1 VTDAPLLAPIRG
13 ALAEAA
19 GAVVGSPPPAIPLAP
34 PAQGQAGDL
43 ASPVAMTLAKAARR
57 PPREIAEAMAERM
70 RGDGAAG
77 EWLEALEVAGPG
89 FLNMSLTSGWFA
101 EAARAVVA
109 AGASYGSGTAAEPL
123 DVLLEFVSA
132 NPTGPP
138 HVGHARQAAYGDAL
152 GRILAFAGHR
162 VTREYYVNDFGRQ
175 MRLFGESV
183 AARYAQLCGREA
195 EVPEEGYR
203 GDYVTAIAA
212 AVRDEIGDR
221 HADDALSD
229 PEAVD
234 LFTAR
239 GEELMLEAIRGD
251 LERFRVGFDRFFS
264 ERELHASGRVE
275 AEVAALEEAGRA
287 YRAEGA
293 LWFRTTDY
301 GDAKDR
307 VLVRGDGDS
316 TYLAAD
322 VAYHLDKARRGHD
335 RLIDVLGADHHG
347 YIDRLRAVLAAGGH
361 DPQTLEVTIVQLV
374 SLLERGEA
382 KKMSKR
388 AGTVVTLGDLLDDI
402 GVDAAR
408 FFLVQRSHET
418 PLDLDLDL
426 AREQSQENPVYYVQY
441 AHARVCSILAQ
452 AGERAERASGAA
464 SPEPPAELDPSE
476 RALVMRLADWPVA
489 AAEAQE
495 RRAPHRVVAYLIE
508 LAREFH
514 AFYHRCRVV
523 GEAPEIE
530 AFRLDLCRAT
540 AGTVRTGLGLIG
552 VEAPERM

>member
-1 VTDAPLLAPIRG
+1 
-13 ALAEAA
+13 
-19 GAVVGSPPPAIPLAP
+19 
-34 PAQGQAGDL
+34 
-43 ASPVAMTLAKAARR
+43 MTLAKAARR
-57 PPREIAEAMAERM
+57 PPREIAEAMAERL
-70 RGDGAAG
+70 RADAGAAA
-77 EWLEALEVAGPG
+77 WLGGLEVAGPG
-89 FLNMSLTSGWFA
+89 FLNMELRSRWFA
-101 EAARAVVA
+101 DAAARVVS
-109 AGASYGSGTAAEPL
+109 AGGSYGAGTAATPL
-123 DVLLEFVSA
+123 DILMEFVSA

-152 GRILAFAGHR
+152 ARILAFAGHR
-162 VTREYYVNDFGRQ
+162 VTREYYVNDYGRQ

-183 AARYAQLCGREA
+183 AARYVQLCGRDA
-195 EVPEEGYR
+195 EVPEDGYR
-203 GDYVTAIAA
+203 GDYVTGIAA
-212 AVRDEIGDR
+212 AVREEIGDR
-221 HADDALSD
+221 HADDALTD
-229 PEAVD
+229 PEALE

-239 GEELMLEAIRGD
+239 GEALMLDAIRRD
-251 LERFRVGFDRFFS
+251 LDRFRVAFDGFFS
-264 ERELHASGRVE
+264 ERGLHEAGRV
-275 AEVAALEEAGRA
+275 AAGVAALEASGDA
-287 YRAEGA
+287 YRSEGA

-307 VLVRGDGDS
+307 VLVRGDGDT

-322 VAYHLDKARRGHD
+322 VAYHLDKAGRGHD

-347 YIDRLRAVLAAGGH
+347 YIARLRAVLAAGGH
-361 DPQTLEVTIVQLV
+361 DPDTLEVTVVQLV

-452 AGERAERASGAA
+452 AGERAAPAA
-464 SPEPPAELDPSE
+464 PLEPPAELDPSE
-476 RALVMRLADWPVA
+476 RALVMRLAEWPVA
-489 AAEAQE
+489 ASEAEE

-523 GEAPEIE
+523 GEAPEVE

-552 VEAPERM
+552 VEAPARM

>member
-1 VTDAPLLAPIRG
+1 MTDAPLLAPIRG
-13 ALAEAA
+13 ALADAA
-19 GAVVGSPPPAIPLAP
+19 TAVVGSPPPAVPLAP

-57 PPREIAEAMAERM
+57 PPRAIAEAMAQRL
-70 RGDGAAG
+70 GADPAAG
-77 EWLEALEVAGPG
+77 EWLEGLEVAGPG
-89 FLNMSLTSGWFA
+89 FLNMNLRSRWFA
-101 EAARAVVA
+101 RAAAQVVA
-109 AGASYGSGTAAEPL
+109 AGPSYGAGTAGEPL

-138 HVGHARQAAYGDAL
+138 HVGHARQAAYGDSL

-162 VTREYYVNDFGRQ
+162 VTREYYVNDHGRQ

-183 AARYAQLCGREA
+183 AARYAQLCGRDA
-195 EVPEEGYR
+195 EVPEDGYR

-212 AVRDEIGDR
+212 AVHDEIGDR
-221 HADDALSD
+221 HADDALTD
-229 PEAVD
+229 PAALD
-234 LFTAR
+234 LFTTR
-239 GEELMLEAIRGD
+239 GEALMLEAIGGD

-264 ERELHASGRVE
+264 ERELHAAGRVT
-275 AEVAALEEAGRA
+275 AAVAALEAAGDA
-287 YRAEGA
+287 YRSAGA
-293 LWFRTTDY
+293 LWFRTTGY

-322 VAYHLDKARRGHD
+322 VAYHLDKAGRGHD

-347 YIDRLRAVLAAGGH
+347 YIARLRAVLAAGGH
-361 DPQTLEVTIVQLV
+361 DPDTLEVTIVQLV

-382 KKMSKR
+382 RKMSKR

-452 AGERAERASGAA
+452 AGERAERPAE
-464 SPEPPAELDPSE
+464 PPPPPAELDPSE

-489 AAEAQE
+489 VAEAEE

-523 GEAPEIE
+523 GEAPELE

-540 AGTVRTGLGLIG
+540 AGTVRTGLDLIG

>member
-1 VTDAPLLAPIRG
+1 
-13 ALAEAA
+13 
-19 GAVVGSPPPAIPLAP
+19 
-34 PAQGQAGDL
+34 
-43 ASPVAMTLAKAARR
+43 MTLAKAARR
-57 PPREIAEAMAERM
+57 PPREIAEAMAQRL
-70 RGDGAAG
+70 GADAAAG
-77 EWLEALEVAGPG
+77 EWLEGLQVAGPG
-89 FLNMSLTSGWFA
+89 FLNMNLRSRWFA
-101 EAARAVVA
+101 EAARTVVA
-109 AGASYGSGTAAEPL
+109 AGPSYGAGTAAEPL
-123 DVLLEFVSA
+123 DVLMEFVSA

-138 HVGHARQAAYGDAL
+138 HVGHARQAAYGDSL

-162 VTREYYVNDFGRQ
+162 VTREYYVNDYGRQ

-183 AARYAQLCGREA
+183 AARYAQLCGRDA
-195 EVPEEGYR
+195 EVPEDGYR

-212 AVRDEIGDR
+212 AVRGEIGDR
-221 HADDALSD
+221 HADDALTD
-229 PEAVD
+229 RAALD

-239 GEELMLEAIRGD
+239 GEALMLEAIRGD
-251 LERFRVGFDRFFS
+251 LGRFRVGFDRFFS
-264 ERELHASGRVE
+264 ERDLHETGRVT
-275 AEVAALEEAGRA
+275 AGVAALEASGDA

-301 GDAKDR
+301 GDSKDR

-322 VAYHLDKARRGHD
+322 VAYHLDKAGRGHD

-347 YIDRLRAVLAAGGH
+347 YIARLRAVLAAGGH
-361 DPQTLEVTIVQLV
+361 DPDTLEVTIVQLV

-418 PLDLDLDL
+418 ALDLDLDL

-452 AGERAERASGAA
+452 AAERGVPAERAE
-464 SPEPPAELDPSE
+464 PPPPPDALDPSE

-489 AAEAQE
+489 ASEAEE

-508 LAREFH
+508 LARDFH

-523 GEAPEIE
+523 GEAPGLE

-540 AGTVRTGLGLIG
+540 AGTVRTGLDLIG